1 MKKPLI
7 LTGVFIMASIF
18 GAACEKSHADIKQ
31 FPDPAIDLKVD
42 PNAGLQKLVIAGGCF
57 WCTEGVYEQI
67 PGVIDVVSGYAG
79 GSKETANYKAVTTGT
94 TGHAE
99 AIQITYDP
107 AKTSMGQLLK
117 VFFSIAHDPTQLNRQ
132 GADVGTQYRSAIFY
146 ANDDQKKVAEAYIK
160 QLSDAKVFD
169 DPIVTKLEKLDQFY
183 VAEDYHQDYA
193 RLNPSQGYIRGVA
206 MPKVEKAK
214 KYAESQKAT
223 TQPAK

>member
-1 MKKPLI
+1 
-7 LTGVFIMASIF
+7 MASFF
-18 GAACEKSHADIKQ
+18 GAACEQSHADIKQ
-31 FPDPAIDLKVD
+31 FPDAKQDLKVD
-42 PNAGLQKLVIAGGCF
+42 PSAGPQKLVIAGGCF

-67 PGVIDVVSGYAG
+67 PGVLDVVSGYAG
-79 GSKETANYKAVTTGT
+79 GTKETANYKAVTTGQ

-107 AKTSMGQLLK
+107 AKASMGQLLK

-146 ANDDQKKVAEAYIK
+146 ANDEQKQVAEAYIK
-160 QLSDAKVFD
+160 QLTDAKVFA
-169 DPIVTKLEKLDQFY
+169 DPIVTKLEKLETFY

-193 RLNPSQGYIRGVA
+193 RLNPGQGYIRGVA
-206 MPKVEKAK
+206 LPKVEKAK

-223 TQPAK
+223 TQPSK